1 MMRDSKQNF
10 RGGAKRENHIET
22 LSLFIHPLVDTVSLS
37 SGIPSIYSRKTRTR
51 LIRGGELPVNV
62 KSLQYSRIMS
72 RRRSH
77 CNSRIS
83 GEEPAREPDSKRPV
97 DVPISPRPRP
107 SGPGVQCRP
116 VQSSLITGLHH
127 PMAGNSNRTGT
138 AAAASQDRNSKTCQ
152 LDQPNARLSGRDLSQ
167 LPTLARQSCTPTR
180 FLETSKKHIA
190 GSFNLVWVPGSLS
203 FHAVPAFPPFPSLR
217 NIHLPRVETRT
228 HLQNLRRKHRT
239 DSVPH
244 PPPSPKTS
252 PTPPAMHPNGRT
264 CVHHTIQ
271 SSTFPDRNHGGSIKR
286 KRSQKKAPRA
296 LETRRSTLFRHSGW
310 QVAAGPDN
318 VRRLSLS
325 LFLEVQVLR
334 KCGSMS
340 R

>member
-1 MMRDSKQNF
+1 
-10 RGGAKRENHIET
+10 
-22 LSLFIHPLVDTVSLS
+22 
-37 SGIPSIYSRKTRTR
+37 
-51 LIRGGELPVNV
+51 
-62 KSLQYSRIMS
+62 MS

-127 PMAGNSNRTGT
+127 PMAGNSNRTGA
-138 AAAASQDRNSKTCQ
+138 AAAASQDSNSKTCQ
-152 LDQPNARLSGRDLSQ
+152 LDQPNARLGGRDLSQ

-217 NIHLPRVETRT
+217 NLHLPRVETRT
-228 HLQNLRRKHRT
+228 HLQNLRRKHPT
-239 DSVPH
+239 DPVPH

-252 PTPPAMHPNGRT
+252 RCRRPCIQTAAHACIIPSSRQHFPTAT
-264 CVHHTIQ
+264 TA
-271 SSTFPDRNHGGSIKR
+271 
-286 KRSQKKAPRA
+286 APSNA
-296 LETRRSTLFRHSGW
+296 KDHK
-310 QVAAGPDN
+310 
-318 VRRLSLS
+318 RRLLGPSRPGEALYSVTVGGKSPLGRIMYVVS
-325 LFLEVQVLR
+325 LFLFSWKSRCYASVVQ
-334 KCGSMS
+334 CHGEDTATPGSSHAWRDGTMEKI
-340 R
+340 RPP